1 MRVLCFCE
9 KWESG
14 GVESFVTNLYECM
27 DRDGVEVDVVACVRD
42 ESALF
47 TPQLAALGIEVG
59 VLSGRLW
66 SVRENVRM
74 FRELLER
81 GSYDAVHLNL
91 FEGLALL
98 FAREAKRA
106 GVPCVIVHGHNTD
119 LHPGALRAAK
129 LAVHRM
135 CVRSLAGFAD
145 VRWAPSEEAARFMF
159 GSLPWT
165 LVKNGI
171 VPERFSFDADARSR
185 VRGELGLGDAFAL
198 GCVGRLCAQKNQAF
212 LIDVL
217 AECAAR
223 HPEADMRLLL
233 VGAGDDE
240 GMLRARAEERGVGER
255 VLLCGARD
263 DVCRL
268 YSAMDVLCVPSL
280 FEGLGIVAI
289 EGQAAGL
296 PVLCSP
302 AVPGEV
308 GVTDA
313 CEHVP
318 LDSAA
323 WAQRLCE
330 HRASQERSRV
340 ERRDGCEAI
349 RRAGYDMRETAAQV
363 RKAYAGGGD
372 AR

>member
-1 MRVLCFCE
+1 
-9 KWESG
+9 
-14 GVESFVTNLYECM
+14 
-27 DRDGVEVDVVACVRD
+27 
-42 ESALF
+42 
-47 TPQLAALGIEVG
+47 
-59 VLSGRLW
+59 
-66 SVRENVRM
+66 
-74 FRELLER
+74 
-81 GSYDAVHLNL
+81 
-91 FEGLALL
+91 
-98 FAREAKRA
+98 
-106 GVPCVIVHGHNTD
+106 
-119 LHPGALRAAK
+119 
-129 LAVHRM
+129 
-135 CVRSLAGFAD
+135 
-145 VRWAPSEEAARFMF
+145 
-159 GSLPWT
+159 
-165 LVKNGI
+165 
-171 VPERFSFDADARSR
+171 
-185 VRGELGLGDAFAL
+185 
-198 GCVGRLCAQKNQAF
+198 
-212 LIDVL
+212 
-217 AECAAR
+217 
-223 HPEADMRLLL
+223 MRLLL

-240 GMLRARAEERGVGER
+240 GMLRARAGERGVGER

-268 YSAMDVLCVPSL
+268 YSAMDALCVPSL

-330 HRASQERSRV
+330 HRAAQERSRV

-349 RRAGYDMRETAAQV
+349 RRAGYDMRETAVQV